1 MYAGTTID
9 TVGIFCI
16 VTIILDVMLVKTG
29 RFIKRL
35 WQKNIWNKMW
45 MVLILILIG
54 FFGTAFG
61 IAQWYKFSERDKPL
75 VMGVSYIPAYAE
87 SLGMDA
93 EETLDALIEDVGIR
107 HFRLVSY
114 WSQLETE
121 QGAYNF
127 DLLDWQFDKIEQAGG
142 TVTLSLGLRQPR
154 WPECHMPD
162 WAEQMPAKE
171 RQGHLNDFIAAV
183 VRRYQN
189 SPALVSYQL
198 ENEFLLTSFAPH
210 CPEIR
215 PEQVIEEL
223 ELVKSIDPDHPVIIS
238 RSDNFPFIPMR
249 QPVPDEYGISV
260 YRRVW
265 DATFTQRYFQYPFPP
280 WYYAFLAGAQKL
292 VHGKSSIIHELQAEA
307 WPPHGQSILET
318 SLEEQN
324 KTINADR
331 LQKTI
336 NFGQK
341 TGIREIYLW
350 GAEYWLYRKQALND
364 PSLWEV
370 ARTNFRALE

>member
-1 MYAGTTID
+1 
-9 TVGIFCI
+9 
-16 VTIILDVMLVKTG
+16 
-29 RFIKRL
+29 
-35 WQKNIWNKMW
+35 MW
-45 MVLILILIG
+45 MVLILVLVG
-54 FFGTAFG
+54 LLGSAFG
-61 IAQWYKFSERDKPL
+61 IAQWYKFSERNKPL

-87 SLGMDA
+87 SLGLDA

-114 WSQLETE
+114 WSQLEAERGT
-121 QGAYNF
+121 YSF
-127 DLLDWQFDKIEQAGG
+127 DLLDWQFKKIEQAGG
-142 TVTLSLGLRQPR
+142 TITLSLGLRQPR

-162 WAEQMPAKE
+162 WVEQMPAEE
-171 RQGHLNDFIAAV
+171 RQELLNDFIAAV
-183 VRRYQN
+183 ARRYQN

-198 ENEFLLTSFAPH
+198 ENEFLLEAFGE
-210 CPEIR
+210 CPKIE
-215 PEQVIEEL
+215 PKQVIDEL
-223 ELVKSIDPDHPVIIS
+223 ELIKSIDPDKPVIIS
-238 RSDNFPFIPMR
+238 RSNNLPAIPLR

-265 DATFTQRYFQYPFPP
+265 DATYTQRYFQYPFPP

-292 VHGKSSIIHELQAEA
+292 VHGKPSIIHELQAEA

-336 NFGQK
+336 SFGQK

-350 GAEYWLYRKQALND
+350 GAEYWYYCKQILND
-364 PSLWEV
+364 SSLWEV
-370 ARTNFRALE
+370 AEKNFRWTKL